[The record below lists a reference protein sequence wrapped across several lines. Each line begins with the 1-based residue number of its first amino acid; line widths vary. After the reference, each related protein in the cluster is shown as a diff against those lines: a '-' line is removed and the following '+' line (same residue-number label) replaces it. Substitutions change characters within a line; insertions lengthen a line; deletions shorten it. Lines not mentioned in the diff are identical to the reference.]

1 MKKICVVIGSRANY
15 GSIKSVLHEIK
26 KNKKLKLQ
34 IICNTTAVLD
44 RYGNVYKKIKN
55 DGFKI
60 DKIIYN
66 QIEGENPVTMT
77 KSTGVALIE
86 IASAFN
92 EINPNIVFVIG
103 DRHEVMATAIASAY
117 MNIPLAHTMG
127 GEISGTIDE
136 SIRHSITKLA
146 HIHFVSTKKSKENLI
161 KMGELKNNVFLVGC
175 PRMDLIKQHKTLKN
189 DYINQ
194 IVNKEGVGD
203 KLDLNHPFMLVSHHP
218 VTTEISNQKKS
229 ITNVLNAIDKI
240 KMQKIVLWPNS
251 DAGSDIISRQIR
263 IWQNKTKSKV
273 RIFKNFD
280 NAIYVQLMK
289 NTSVLVGNTSSGI
302 REGSFIGTPFVN
314 IGSRQT
320 YRERGENTIDCKED
334 QTSIVNSIN
343 RQLKKH
349 KVKPSNLYGDGNASK
364 KIVKIL
370 NNLKDINIQ
379 KVLN

>member
-1 MKKICVVIGSRANY
+1 MKKICIVIGSRANY

-26 KNKKLKLQ
+26 KDKRLKLQ

-44 RYGNVYKKIKN
+44 RYGNVFKKIKN

-77 KSTGVALIE
+77 KSTGLALIE
-86 IASAFN
+86 VASAFN
-92 EINPNIVFVIG
+92 EIKPNIVFVIG

-146 HIHFVSTKKSKENLI
+146 HIHFVSTKKSRENLI
-161 KMGELKNNVFLVGC
+161 KMGELRNNVFLVGC

-189 DYINQ
+189 EYINQ
-194 IVNKEGVGD
+194 IINKEGVGD
-203 KLDLNHPFMLVSHHP
+203 RLDLNYPFMLVSHHP
-218 VTTEISNQKKS
+218 VTTEINNQKKS
-229 ITNVLNAIDKI
+229 ILNLLNAIDKI
-240 KMQKIVLWPNS
+240 SMQKIILWPNS

-280 NAIYVQLMK
+280 NAVYVQLMK

-320 YRERGENTIDCKED
+320 YRERGKNTIDCKED

-349 KVKPSNLYGDGNASK
+349 KVKPSNLYGDGTASR

-370 NNLKDINIQ
+370 KNLKDINIQ

>member
-26 KNKKLKLQ
+26 KDKKLKLQ

-92 EINPNIVFVIG
+92 EIKPNIVFVIG

-175 PRMDLIKQHKTLKN
+175 PRMDLIKRHKTLKN
-189 DYINQ
+189 EYINQ

-218 VTTEISNQKKS
+218 VTTEISNQKS
-229 ITNVLNAIDKI
+229 IKNVLNAIDKI
-240 KMQKIVLWPNS
+240 KMQKIILWPNS

-280 NAIYVQLMK
+280 NAVYVQLMK

-302 REGSFIGTPFVN
+302 REAHLLEPP
-314 IGSRQT
+314 
-320 YRERGENTIDCKED
+320 
-334 QTSIVNSIN
+334 
-343 RQLKKH
+343 L
-349 KVKPSNLYGDGNASK
+349 
-364 KIVKIL
+364 
-370 NNLKDINIQ
+370 
-379 KVLN
+379 